1 MSEYTTLATEAL
13 GMLATK
19 KVLHCREGAGAKNL
33 ALWQRRA
40 LAHTQNRVGLADW
53 SCAKILQDFPNGWK
67 IEDEEL
73 VRGLILSY
81 HLVLSYDLIIMSGAD
96 GHPRVCAEAA

>member
-1 MSEYTTLATEAL
+1 MSEYYTLATEAL
-13 GMLATK
+13 GMLASK
-19 KVLHCREGAGAKNL
+19 KVLHCREGAGAKDL

-53 SCAKILQDFPNGWK
+53 SCAKILQDFPNGWN

-73 VRGLILSY
+73 VRSLILSY
-81 HLVLSYDLIIMSGAD
+81 LITLSNLMILS
-96 GHPRVCAEAA
+96 